1 MRILLIN
8 RFMSYCI
15 DFEIPHIFIHI
26 PKTAGSSILQVIQQ
40 NYNYRVIENSN
51 TTYSNYHSTLYH
63 ASEFIQEA
71 NVDYYV
77 FTVVRNPWSRASS
90 WFHFRKEVLR
100 QGLKALNAGKHTKK
114 VIDNLEVVKAEY
126 DLMDQGFNKWLPL
139 YYNHKWDHTWFSLN
153 DTQYSWIES
162 NNFKVNNIIKFENI
176 NNEITEVPIF
186 KNKVLPL
193 HNVGPVSYD
202 YVSMYNN
209 ESKKLIEQI
218 YEIDI
223 DTFKYTFK

>member
-1 MRILLIN
+1 
-8 RFMSYCI
+8 MSYYI

-26 PKTAGSSILQVIQQ
+26 PKTAGSSILQVIKQ
-40 NYNYRVIENSN
+40 NYNYKVIENSN
-51 TTYSNYHSTLYH
+51 TTYSNYHSTLDH
-63 ASEFIQEA
+63 ASEFIQTEFIQAA
-71 NVDYYV
+71 NGDHYV
-77 FTVVRNPWSRASS
+77 FTVVRNPWSRAAS
-90 WFHFRKEVLR
+90 WFYFRKEVLR
-100 QGLKALNAGKHTKK
+100 QGLKALYAGKNSKK
-114 VIDNLEVVKAEY
+114 VINDFDVVKAEY
-126 DLMDQGFNKWLPL
+126 DLMDRGFNKWLPL

-153 DTQYSWIES
+153 DTQHSWIES

-176 NNEITEVPIF
+176 DNEIAEVPIF

-202 YVSMYNN
+202 YVSMYNKK
-209 ESKKLIEQI
+209 SKKLIEQI